1 MSKKFYEADIKK
13 AVLKERHLFY
23 DDGITSDIEDV
34 RIYNEKAIAQ
44 GKCIMDCFV
53 LDKNGH
59 TLGMEIKTERDSTQR
74 LNKQMFYYSQVCS
87 YVYVLCHDKH
97 LPKVEKILK
106 DHNHNH
112 VGILSYIEFKGEV
125 MIGKYKQATYSPHRN
140 PYHCL
145 NILWKNVLLILMR
158 YVRDPV
164 TFRTGYNI
172 NAQGH
177 SSGEGHVN
185 NLAFSRKRNTKPQI
199 INGLLSYL
207 GWNNA
212 YKLFTRTVIYGYND
226 RWKIVED
233 NFFKALNTEMGDI
246 LDKEK

>member
-23 DDGITSDIEDV
+23 DDGITSDIDDI

-97 LPKVEKILK
+97 LPKV
-106 DHNHNH
+106 
-112 VGILSYIEFKGEV
+112 
-125 MIGKYKQATYSPHRN
+125 
-140 PYHCL
+140 
-145 NILWKNVLLILMR
+145 
-158 YVRDPV
+158 
-164 TFRTGYNI
+164 
-172 NAQGH
+172 
-177 SSGEGHVN
+177 
-185 NLAFSRKRNTKPQI
+185 
-199 INGLLSYL
+199 
-207 GWNNA
+207 
-212 YKLFTRTVIYGYND
+212 
-226 RWKIVED
+226 
-233 NFFKALNTEMGDI
+233 
-246 LDKEK
+246 